1 MKYKTITISL
11 RKLGLKKNNKIHIEP
26 LSDVHIPEN
35 FKARPFPKKGTIP
48 CKGCGYLLPEDSIA
62 VQEWDGYCD
71 DCMSNVP
78 HNERDMMM
86 GDDY

>member
-1 MKYKTITISL
+1 MTSKMKYKTLSIDL
-11 RKLGLKKNNKIHIEP
+11 HKLGLKKGEKFYLEP
-26 LSDVHIPEN
+26 LSDIHIPEN

-48 CKGCGYLLPEDSIA
+48 CKECGYLLPEDSIA

-78 HNERDMMM
+78 YNERYD
-86 GDDY
+86 

>member
-1 MKYKTITISL
+1 MKMKCTTCASI
-11 RKLGLKKNNKIHIEP
+11 NC
-26 LSDVHIPEN
+26 EN
-35 FKARPFPKKGTIP
+35 HCRCSCHEDFKARPFPKKGTIP

-78 HNERDMMM
+78 HNERDMMI